1 LSLPPSSPASAS
13 SLAHTPLAK
22 QNYLVSRT
30 PLRAIELRAQLELF
44 ESTKERMYELQTA
57 NKVLLDELSRTRDDA
72 ASTLAEVKS
81 MWTAETSVLRQE
93 LDAMQKER
101 DEAHD
106 ERLTVKEGLRRLE
119 AELSTT
125 KDAYKRAD
133 LEARTLR
140 EDAKVVEAL
149 TIAQNKRIH
158 KRRELEKRLRKEL
171 EVEDPLWSHDADD
184 AEVIDVLQ
192 MRWRRAEMRANADR
206 SLLREALANVDVAM
220 KKVTDY
226 EEIQAQKA
234 EWEGRAVEAEAKL
247 TIARYVIMK
256 SAQSMKKCKKKSI
269 YIYIQK

>member
-1 LSLPPSSPASAS
+1 MSSPLLFPLLSPLSSPLLLLSSPLLSSPLLSPLHSSPPLSLPPSSPASAS

-171 EVEDPLWSHDADD
+171 EVEDPLWSHD
-184 AEVIDVLQ
+184 
-192 MRWRRAEMRANADR
+192 
-206 SLLREALANVDVAM
+206 
-220 KKVTDY
+220 
-226 EEIQAQKA
+226 EI
-234 EWEGRAVEAEAKL
+234 GRASCRERV
-247 TIARYVIMK
+247 
-256 SAQSMKKCKKKSI
+256 
-269 YIYIQK
+269 